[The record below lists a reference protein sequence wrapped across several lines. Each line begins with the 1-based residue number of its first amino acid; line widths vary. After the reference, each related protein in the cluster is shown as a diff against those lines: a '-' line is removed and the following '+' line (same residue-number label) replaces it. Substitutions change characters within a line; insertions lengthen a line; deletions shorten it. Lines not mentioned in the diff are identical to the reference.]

1 MKKMK
6 TFVALVMSLVITI
19 SVITEYRALDINKK
33 AVASSAISNKSET
46 EQARDALENLFK
58 AAADNIKKYDI
69 KSFDADCYK
78 SFVEAMINADFVLND
93 HSATLSQYIEVREY
107 LNDVYEYLINY
118 GMHECIPATTVTTV
132 PNPPTCPESTERV
145 PEMPPTEDDPPTI
158 PSTEDD
164 PPAIPST
171 EGDTPTL
178 GPGGIINPN
187 YTILGDADRD
197 NRLTIMDATTIQLYL
212 AKLITIRSINCAA
225 ANVTKTGTVS
235 IMDAT
240 SIQRKLAGFKVNW

>member
-6 TFVALVMSLVITI
+6 TFVALVMSIVITI
-19 SVITEYRALDINKK
+19 SVITEYRALEINKK

-58 AAADNIKKYDI
+58 NAADNIKQYDI

-93 HSATLSQYIEVREY
+93 HSATLNQYIEVREY

-118 GMHECIPATTVTTV
+118 GMHECIPATTATTV
-132 PNPPTCPESTERV
+132 PNPPTCPEASRP
-145 PEMPPTEDDPPTI
+145 PEATQGNPSI